1 MFISE
6 FMSRKKTKKIAVNGL
21 YIGGKESVKVQSMC
35 TTKTSDIASTTAQIN
50 RLEEAG
56 CEIIRVSVL
65 DEEDAR
71 ALKYIKDEIH
81 IPLVADIHFSSR
93 LAVLA
98 IENGADKVRIN
109 PGNIGGED
117 KVKLV
122 ADCIKAHKIP
132 VRVGVNTGSVEK
144 EILAKYGKTDAA
156 LVESA
161 LHSVSLLEKHGVND
175 IVISVKASSVPLTVG
190 AYRLL
195 SKRTDYPLHI
205 GVTEA
210 GTEQMAV
217 VKSSAALGA
226 LLLDGIGDTIR
237 VSITDDPVKEVYA
250 ATRLLRAVGLDK
262 NFVNVISCPT
272 CGRCEWNSMALAKK
286 VSDYV
291 EKYRVPLKVAV
302 MGCVVNGPGEAKDCD
317 IGIAGAQDSCVIF
330 KGGEIVR
337 KVAVKNAEE
346 EFLKE
351 LDAYLK

>member
-1 MFISE
+1 MGA
-6 FMSRKKTKKIAVNGL
+6 KKTKKIAVNGL
-21 YIGGKESVKVQSMC
+21 YIGGNESVKVQSMC
-35 TTKTSDIASTTAQIN
+35 TTKTSDTDATVAQIK

-56 CEIIRVSVL
+56 CELIRVSVL
-65 DEEDAR
+65 DEEDAIS
-71 ALKYIKDEIH
+71 LKKIKDGIN

-117 KVKLV
+117 NVKLV
-122 ADCIKAHKIP
+122 ADCIKAHRIP
-132 VRVGVNTGSVEK
+132 VRVGVNTGSIEK
-144 EILAKYGKTDAA
+144 EILERYGKTDAA

-217 VKSSAALGA
+217 VKSSAALGS

-250 ATRLLRAVGLDK
+250 AIRLLRAVGLDK

-272 CGRCEWNSMALAKK
+272 CGRCEWNSMELAQK
-286 VSDYV
+286 VSSYV
-291 EKYRVPLKVAV
+291 EKFRIPLKVAV

-317 IGIAGAQDSCVIF
+317 IGIAGAKDSCVIF

-337 KVAVKNAEE
+337 KVAAKNAEE
-346 EFLKE
+346 EFFKE
-351 LDAYLK
+351 LDAYLR

>member
-1 MFISE
+1 
-6 FMSRKKTKKIAVNGL
+6 MSRKKTKKIAVNGL
-21 YIGGKESVKVQSMC
+21 YIGGNESIKVQSMC
-35 TTKTSDIASTTAQIN
+35 TTKTSDIASTAAQIK

-71 ALKYIKDEIH
+71 ALKNIKEKIH

-122 ADCIKAHKIP
+122 ADCIKAHRIP

-144 EILAKYGKTDAA
+144 DILEKYGKTEVA

-190 AYRLL
+190 AYRFL
-195 SKRTDYPLHI
+195 SERTDYPLHI

-237 VSITDDPVKEVYA
+237 VSITDDPIKEVYA
-250 ATRLLRAVGLDK
+250 AIRLLRAVGLDK

-272 CGRCEWNSMALAKK
+272 CGRCEWNSMELAKK
-286 VSDYV
+286 VSAYV
-291 EKYRVPLKVAV
+291 EKYRIPLKVAV

-317 IGIAGAQDSCVIF
+317 IGIAGAKDGCVIF

-337 KVAVKNAEE
+337 KVDIKNAEE